1 MSNQNPENHMDHIW
15 QMRMQ
20 TLTKRKRSME
30 IAQIISNAIDEYY
43 KERGKST
50 PQWKQKRDPDW
61 WIEHL
66 RDLGI
71 DTRNP

>member
-1 MSNQNPENHMDHIW
+1 
-15 QMRMQ
+15 
-20 TLTKRKRSME
+20 ME